1 MSKFVIMRNLCKFE
15 LLNGCCC
22 TYTICPYCLFS
33 IFTAFVLEVFMLE
46 YTLNQTELENV
57 MESRIKDMGLGEG
70 Q

>member
-1 MSKFVIMRNLCKFE
+1 MYICKSE

-22 TYTICPYCLFS
+22 TYTICPCRLFS

>member
-1 MSKFVIMRNLCKFE
+1 MIVVAL
-15 LLNGCCC
+15 
-22 TYTICPYCLFS
+22 TQYVLFS